1 MNDVESDA
9 GFMATHSKPGHN
21 YAKFYWHP
29 VRMNKKSEEAG
40 RDIYEDRIYI
50 LIYAPGSKSDCRRPM
65 QEKDKRE
72 YPQAWADFQN
82 GEKEPTVVGT
92 PIEYLGIS
100 PARAKELRAV
110 NIHTIEQMA
119 NCADTAKVNVGM
131 DFVSLKNRAQAFVN
145 KNSPEVME
153 LRATAERQARQIAE
167 LTEKLEQLSAAKK
180 PGRPRRTA
188 EVQAAA

>member
-1 MNDVESDA
+1 MDIDSDSA
-9 GFMATHSKPGHN
+9 FMETQNKPGQN
-21 YAKFYWHP
+21 YAKFYLHP

-50 LIYAPGSKSDCRRPM
+50 LILSPGQTKSECRRPM

-82 GEKEPTVVGT
+82 GNQEPTVAGT

-110 NIHTIEQMA
+110 HIYTVEQMA
-119 NCADTAKVNVGM
+119 ACPDTASKDVGM
-131 DFVSLKNRAQAFVN
+131 DFHSLKNRAQAYIG
-145 KNSPEVME
+145 KTSPELE
-153 LRATAERQARQIAE
+153 TLRKQVADLQAKLAE
-167 LTEKLEQLSAAKK
+167 LSAPKK
-180 PGRPRRTA
+180 PGRPKKAPELR
-188 EVQAAA
+188 AAA